1 DISNYYHTYF
11 KPNIAYLAIVG
22 DITVEEAKELV
33 NRHFAAWAHDEVP
46 NHEWPM
52 PQSLTSNKVV
62 LVNRPASA
70 QSVIHVGYPFPLKP
84 NDPDV
89 MATSVVSRILGGGSS
104 GRLFLNLREDK
115 GYTYGAYGSIT
126 PGKLTATLNA
136 SAS

>member
-1 DISNYYHTYF
+1 
-11 KPNIAYLAIVG
+11 
-22 DITVEEAKELV
+22 
-33 NRHFAAWAHDEVP
+33 
-46 NHEWPM
+46 
-52 PQSLTSNKVV
+52 TSNKVV

-136 SAS
+136 SASVRTAVTDSATQEFIDELQRLN